1 MVLWACDG
9 LAILSG
15 RRAVIAEQ
23 ILSTKLRIPHL
34 GPTLVP
40 RPHLVERLRAGLK
53 CKLTLVS
60 APAGFGKTTLLVE
73 GLSVN
78 KLPIGWVSLDEGD
91 NDPAQFWAYFVAA
104 IRSTMPG
111 VGENA
116 QRLLQSAQE
125 SPVRTVLVTLI
136 NEITEETHSAV
147 HPKVLVLDDYNV
159 ISEQSI
165 HKDLGFF
172 IDRLPPQFHLVIATR
187 ADPPLPLAR
196 LRAQG
201 QLSEFRADEMR
212 FSIEETATLM
222 NRVMGLGLS
231 DKDIATLNARTE
243 GWVASL
249 QMAAISMQG
258 RPDITGFVADF
269 GGTHRYILDFFMEEV
284 LARHSAS
291 TQSFLLETSILDRL
305 TASLCNAVTGREDS
319 PEMLAWLE
327 SANLFIVPLDQDRQ
341 WYRYHQFF
349 VELLRHR
356 LSSSR
361 SDALPAL
368 HRLAS
373 QWFEGEGLIP
383 EAVHHALAAEDFDR
397 AAGLIE
403 RVAMSMIAEGKG
415 TTLMS
420 WLARLPGDLV
430 VNRPWL
436 CVWGAW
442 ANLLAG
448 RVDAVKPL
456 AESAE
461 ATLTEADL
469 GSQTD
474 RLRGHSLALKAFLA
488 RARGDLEQSIELIHE
503 AMELIPEDERVVRN
517 ILLLNLA
524 GVYFTSGN
532 MVAAVDLAK
541 NAIIRARETIPLYD
555 DILAI
560 NFMAY
565 IEKQRGR
572 LRQAAKLY
580 REAIRLGTPRPGAHP
595 LPVVDRAYVG
605 LGQIFYEWDDLDE
618 AERLLN
624 VGIELG
630 NEAGEGV
637 NSVGGYL
644 ALARLKQTQGDR
656 RGALEA
662 IKRAE
667 EVAIPMVSWLVP
679 LPDYV
684 RAWQA
689 VMSLAQGDLED
700 AGRWA
705 DSPDLGLSLHDVPD
719 FVLEL
724 PHLALVRVRIA
735 QGRNGEI
742 IEYLERLRHKAEK
755 EERMGAVVE
764 ILLLESL
771 SLQAENKIDR
781 ALDSLARALSLAEP
795 EGYKR
800 TFIDEGQPMARL
812 LRTALSR
819 GTMPRYVGELL
830 AGLEGEGI
838 SALPPT
844 VESLTEGNDQEAP
857 VQHIWQAGR
866 QEPHSGAVPRQR
878 TGPVLTPV
886 TGVDTTHLISLAPDP
901 RGLLLISQ

>member
-1 MVLWACDG
+1 LRFSLTGEA
-9 LAILSG
+9 L
-15 RRAVIAEQ
+15 IAEQ
-23 ILSTKLRIPHL
+23 ILSTKLRVPHI

-40 RPHLVERLRAGLK
+40 RPNLVERLRAGLK
-53 CKLTLVS
+53 CKFTLVS

-73 GLSVN
+73 GFSVN

-104 IRSTMPG
+104 IRSTMPE

-136 NEITEETHSAV
+136 NEITEQTHSAV
-147 HPKVLVLDDYNV
+147 HPNVLVLDDYNV
-159 ISEQSI
+159 ISGQSI

-187 ADPPLPLAR
+187 SDPPLPLAR

-201 QLSEFRADEMR
+201 QLSEFRADELR

-222 NRVMGLGLS
+222 NQVMGLGLS
-231 DKDIATLNARTE
+231 DRDIATLNARTE

-258 RPDITGFVADF
+258 RPDITGFVAEF
-269 GGTHRYILDFFMEEV
+269 GGTHRYVLDFFMEEV

-319 PEMLAWLE
+319 REMLVWLE
-327 SANLFIVPLDQDRQ
+327 TANLFIVPLDQDRQ

-349 VELLRHR
+349 ADLLRHR

-361 SDALPAL
+361 PDALPAL

-373 QWFEGEGLIP
+373 QWFEGEGLIA

-403 RVAMSMIAEGKG
+403 KVAMSMITEGKG

-420 WLARLPGDLV
+420 WLARLPVHLV

-456 AESAE
+456 AESVE
-461 ATLTEADL
+461 AALTEADP

-488 RARGDLEQSIELIHE
+488 RARGDLEQSIGLINE
-503 AMELIPEDERVVRN
+503 AMGLIPEEERVVRN

-524 GVYFTSGN
+524 AVYFTSGN

-541 NAIIRARETIPLYD
+541 NAIIKARETIPLYD
-555 DILAI
+555 DILAV

-565 IEKQRGR
+565 IEKQRGH

-580 REAIRLGTPRPGAHP
+580 REAIQLGTPRPGAHP

-605 LGQIFYEWDDLDE
+605 LGQILYEWDDLDE

-656 RGALEA
+656 RSALEA

-667 EVAIPMVSWLVP
+667 EIAIPMVSWLH
-679 LPDYV
+679 LADYV
-684 RAWQA
+684 QAWQA
-689 VMSLAQGDLED
+689 VMSLVQGDLDD

-742 IEYLERLRHKAEK
+742 IEYLERLRQKAET
-755 EERMGAVVE
+755 EERMGAVIE
-764 ILLLESL
+764 ILILESL

-781 ALDSLARALSLAEP
+781 ALNILARALALAEP

-800 TFIDEGQPMARL
+800 TFIDEGQAMARL

-830 AGLEGEGI
+830 AGFEGPGI
-838 SALPPT
+838 PALPPT
-844 VESLTEGNDQEAP
+844 VEPLTEREKEIMRLVESGLSNEEIARTLFLAVGTIKKHLYNIYGKLD
-857 VQHIWQAGR
+857 VKNRTQA
-866 QEPHSGAVPRQR
+866 
-878 TGPVLTPV
+878 
-886 TGVDTTHLISLAPDP
+886 LA
-901 RGLLLISQ
+901 RGKELGLF